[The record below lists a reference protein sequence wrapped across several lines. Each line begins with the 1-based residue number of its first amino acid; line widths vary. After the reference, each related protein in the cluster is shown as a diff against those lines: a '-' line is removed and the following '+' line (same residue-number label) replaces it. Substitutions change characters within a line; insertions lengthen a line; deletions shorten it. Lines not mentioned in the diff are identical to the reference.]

1 MVNHVC
7 VRRSLVKVSDERPI
21 CKRQSGPKR
30 ISEPSCAGV
39 SAIFAVVD
47 TPLHN
52 RLDRASLVH
61 RLDRDQRE
69 RTTLSLYRYAKVDN
83 PDFLRDHLFATWQ
96 PLGVLGRIYVS
107 GEGINAQLSVPTEHF
122 GDFRNSLE
130 AIDWLQGVRLN
141 IAIEGDDKSFLKLII
156 KVRDKIVADG
166 LDDDGFDVTD
176 CGKHV
181 SAEEFNALAEQP
193 DTVVV
198 DMRNHYESEVG
209 HFRGAILPAAETFRD
224 EIREVE
230 DLLADRK
237 DQNIVLY
244 CTGGIRCEKASAYLK
259 HKGFPNV
266 HQLEGGII
274 EYVRQVKEHGLNNR
288 FRGVNFVFDE
298 RMAERVSDDVVAE
311 CHHCGTA
318 CDTMVNCANPACN
331 VLMVQCPGCA
341 ESMAGT
347 CGSECQEFLTLPEE
361 EQKTRRSG
369 LRPEHRTLRQPGS
382 ARQAED

>member
-7 VRRSLVKVSDERPI
+7 EMRSLVKVSETGPT
-21 CKRQSGPKR
+21 CKRQSHPNR
-30 ISEPSCAGV
+30 ISEPSCAGEG
-39 SAIFAVVD
+39 AIFAVVD
-47 TPLHN
+47 KPLHN
-52 RLDRASLVH
+52 RLDRASLVS
-61 RLDRDQRE
+61 RLDQEGRE
-69 RTTLSLYRYAKVDN
+69 RTTLSLYRYAHVAN
-83 PDFLRDHLFATWQ
+83 SDFLRDHLFATWQ

-107 GEGINAQLSVPTEHF
+107 GEGINAQLSVPTERF
-122 GDFRNSLE
+122 EDFRSSLD
-130 AIDWLQGVRLN
+130 AIDWLRGVRLN
-141 IAIEGDDKSFLKLII
+141 VAIEGDDKSFLKLII

-181 SAEEFNALAEQP
+181 SAQEFNTLAEQP
-193 DTVVV
+193 ETVVV

-237 DQNIVLY
+237 DRNIVLY

-274 EYVRQVKEHGLNNR
+274 EYTRQVQKQGLDNR

-298 RMAERVSDDVVAE
+298 RMAERVSEDVVAE

-331 VLMVQCPGCA
+331 VLMVQCQPCA

-347 CGSECQEFLTLPEE
+347 CGSECQDFLALPEE
-361 EQKTRRSG
+361 EQKARRSG
-369 LRPEHRTLRQPGS
+369 LRPKHRTLRQPDS

>member
-7 VRRSLVKVSDERPI
+7 ERRSPVKLSDSGSR
-21 CKRQSGPKR
+21 CKRQHGPNR
-30 ISEPSCAGV
+30 IPEDSCAGARV
-39 SAIFAVVD
+39 IFAVVD
-47 TPLHN
+47 KPLHN
-52 RLDRASLVH
+52 RLDRESLVN
-61 RLDRDQRE
+61 RLDRDGRA
-69 RTTLSLYRYAKVDN
+69 RTTLSLYRYAKVEN
-83 PDFLRDHLFATWQ
+83 PEFFRDHLFTTWQ

-107 GEGINAQLSVPTEHF
+107 GEGINAQLSLPTEAMDAF
-122 GDFRNSLE
+122 QRSLD
-130 AIDWLQGVRLN
+130 AIDWLRGVRLN
-141 IAIEGDDKSFLKLII
+141 IAIDGDDKSFLKLII

-166 LDDDGFDVTD
+166 LDDDSFDVTD

-181 SAEEFNALAEQP
+181 SAEEFNTLAEHP

-209 HFRGAILPAAETFRD
+209 HFKGAILPAAETFRD

-230 DLLADRK
+230 DLLSDRK

-274 EYVRQVKEHGLNNR
+274 EYVRQVKEQGLDNR

-318 CDTMVNCANPACN
+318 CDTMVNCTNPACN
-331 VLMVQCPGCA
+331 VLMVQCTDCA

-347 CGSECQEFLTLPEE
+347 CSSECQDFLALPEE
-361 EQKTRRSG
+361 EQKARRSG
-369 LRPEHRTLRQPGS
+369 IRPQHRTLRQPGS